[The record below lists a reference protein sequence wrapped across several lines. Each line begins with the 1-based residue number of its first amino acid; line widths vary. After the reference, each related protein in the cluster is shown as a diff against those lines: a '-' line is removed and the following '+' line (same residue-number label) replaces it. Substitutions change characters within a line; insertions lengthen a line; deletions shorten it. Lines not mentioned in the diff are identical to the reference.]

1 MTPSPEE
8 MLKLLNR
15 LAKMPLATE
24 DLASTW
30 NPPDWEEIV
39 DWWDEYVKDARKLT
53 GKSYR

>member
-1 MTPSPEE
+1 M
-8 MLKLLNR
+8 
-15 LAKMPLATE
+15 
-24 DLASTW
+24 TW